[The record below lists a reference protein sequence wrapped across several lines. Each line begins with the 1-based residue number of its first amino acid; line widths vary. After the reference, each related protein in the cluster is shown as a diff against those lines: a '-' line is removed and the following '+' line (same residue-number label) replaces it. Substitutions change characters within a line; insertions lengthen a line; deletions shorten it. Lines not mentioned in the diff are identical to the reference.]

1 MSLEKEIVP
10 KGDYHSSLEVII
22 ENCYAASTGKLVVYL
37 EGGHFN
43 RQFGAD
49 EFALNTLS
57 DAVAFGKKLISKYQ
71 KNIKL
76 VYGILVDDLGIACS
90 EDSCT
95 LSQLEK
101 ISEPQAAG
109 ELPEEIEFF
118 IQKNTLIKRDKLM
131 VFSER
136 TSKNRSI
143 ESIKKKLKDNTEGL
157 LITENGSHTE
167 IKLSVP
173 DVIPFVLARK
183 NGDVFTA
190 KCPAI
195 IFQHYKDILFKLKQ
209 RFTESRDFVIID
221 WSDFSDH
228 NKVVQGR
235 TALTVM
241 QKPQNHNLTIA
252 NIFFGDDEGHIA
264 KMEYSA
270 VSSIKADPMVV

>member
-1 MSLEKEIVP
+1 MEIQDLFKVKCYFKVNRIHIFKIFLSLFI
-10 KGDYHSSLEVII
+10 
-22 ENCYAASTGKLVVYL
+22 YL
-37 EGGHFN
+37 E
-43 RQFGAD
+43 
-49 EFALNTLS
+49 
-57 DAVAFGKKLISKYQ
+57 ISFP
-71 KNIKL
+71 IF
-76 VYGILVDDLGIACS
+76 S
-90 EDSCT
+90 EDSPIIP
-95 LSQLEK
+95 SEK
-101 ISEPQAAG
+101 IVVVEG
-109 ELPEEIEFF
+109 KKEV
-118 IQKNTLIKRDKLM
+118 K
-131 VFSER
+131 
-136 TSKNRSI
+136 SKTD
-143 ESIKKKLKDNTEGL
+143 ESFLSGAN
-157 LITENGSHTE
+157 TE

-209 RFTESRDFVIID
+209 RFTEARDFVIID

>member
-1 MSLEKEIVP
+1 
-10 KGDYHSSLEVII
+10 
-22 ENCYAASTGKLVVYL
+22 
-37 EGGHFN
+37 
-43 RQFGAD
+43 
-49 EFALNTLS
+49 
-57 DAVAFGKKLISKYQ
+57 
-71 KNIKL
+71 
-76 VYGILVDDLGIACS
+76 
-90 EDSCT
+90 
-95 LSQLEK
+95 
-101 ISEPQAAG
+101 
-109 ELPEEIEFF
+109 
-118 IQKNTLIKRDKLM
+118 M

-209 RFTESRDFVIID
+209 RFTEARDFVIID

>member
-22 ENCYAASTGKLVVYL
+22 ENSYATSTGKLVVYL

-95 LSQLEK
+95 LPQLEK
-101 ISEPQAAG
+101 ISEPQTAG

-118 IQKNTLIKRDKLM
+118 IQKNTLSL
-131 VFSER
+131 FL
-136 TSKNRSI
+136 T
-143 ESIKKKLKDNTEGL
+143 KK
-157 LITENGSHTE
+157 IV
-167 IKLSVP
+167 SV
-173 DVIPFVLARK
+173 
-183 NGDVFTA
+183 
-190 KCPAI
+190 
-195 IFQHYKDILFKLKQ
+195 
-209 RFTESRDFVIID
+209 
-221 WSDFSDH
+221 
-228 NKVVQGR
+228 
-235 TALTVM
+235 
-241 QKPQNHNLTIA
+241 
-252 NIFFGDDEGHIA
+252 
-264 KMEYSA
+264 
-270 VSSIKADPMVV
+270 